1 MISLTTDELN
11 ALDSDTQRLG
21 IFFRMASTPIVR
33 VWLGVGYI
41 RPGIN
46 AFDATDEIYSGLGE
60 LIDVPA
66 LSQLINGVADR
77 VTFHA
82 SGVSDEVIALTAAG
96 SNVKGAAVAMGVAM
110 FGSQWQQLGPPRWL
124 FRGRADYVALQQQSG
139 NKGEGGITRVVELS
153 VGSLFTGR
161 RRRGLSYM
169 TDADQQERHPGDLFC
184 ERTALYSEADKNW
197 PIFTPPSS

>member
-1 MISLTTDELN
+1 MITLTAAEIDT
-11 ALDSDTQRLG
+11 LDSDTQRIG
-21 IFFRMASTPIVR
+21 IFFRMESTPIVR
-33 VWLGVGYI
+33 IWLGVGDI

-46 AFDATDEIYSGLGE
+46 AFDATDEIYSGLGQ

-77 VTFHA
+77 ITFHA
-82 SGVSDEVIALTAAG
+82 SGVSEDVLALTEQG
-96 SNVKGAAVAMGVAM
+96 SNVKGAAVAMGVARLA
-110 FGSQWQQLGPPRWL
+110 GQWQQLGPPRWL
-124 FRGRADYVALQQQSG
+124 FRGRADYVSLQQQSD
-139 NKGEGGITRVVELS
+139 KGGKGITRVVELS

-184 ERTALYSEADKNW
+184 ERTALYSESDKTW
-197 PIFTPPSS
+197 PIFNPSP

>member
-1 MISLTTDELN
+1 MSLALSQSEIDV
-11 ALDSDTQRLG
+11 LDSDTQRIG
-21 IFFRMASTPIVR
+21 IFFRMATTPIVR

-41 RPGIN
+41 KPGVN
-46 AFDATDEIYSGLGE
+46 AFDATDETYNGLGE

-82 SGVSDEVIALTAAG
+82 SGVSDDVLALTAEG
-96 SNVKGAAVAMGVAM
+96 SNVKGAAVAIGIAL

-124 FRGRADYVALQQQSG
+124 FRGRADFVTLQQQSDSG
-139 NKGEGGITRVVELS
+139 GKGIARVVELS

-169 TDADQQERHPGDLFC
+169 TDADQQARHPGDLFC
-184 ERTALYSEADKNW
+184 ERTALYSEATKTW
-197 PIFTPPSS
+197 PVFEP